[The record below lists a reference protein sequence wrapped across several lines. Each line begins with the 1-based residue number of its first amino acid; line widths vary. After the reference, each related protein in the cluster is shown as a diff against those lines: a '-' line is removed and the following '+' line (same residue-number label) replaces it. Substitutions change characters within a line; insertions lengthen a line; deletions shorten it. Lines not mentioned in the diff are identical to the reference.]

1 MPWLVSKGRVLASAE
16 EADGTVG
23 KLRGLLGRDSF
34 EGAFIIPSC
43 RSVHTIGMR
52 FPIDV
57 AYIDTA
63 GTVIRIRHMRRYR
76 VDLPVRHST
85 MVVEAVA
92 GSFERWD
99 LKVGD
104 VVELRE

>member
-1 MPWLVSKGRVLASAE
+1 MAWLVSKGRVLASAE
-16 EADGTVG
+16 QAVG
-23 KLRGLLGRDSF
+23 RGAKLRGLLGRNSF
-34 EGAFIIPSC
+34 EGAFVIPSC

-57 AYIDTA
+57 AYLDAA
-63 GTVIRIRHMRRYR
+63 GTVIRVRHMHRYR
-76 VDLPVRHST
+76 IDLPVRHAVT
-85 MVVEAVA
+85 VVEAMA

-104 VVELRE
+104 VLEVRE

>member
-16 EADGTVG
+16 EAGGTVG
-23 KLRGLLGRDSF
+23 KLRGLLGRDSI
-34 EGAFIIPSC
+34 EGAFVIPAC

-52 FPIDV
+52 FAIDV
-57 AYIDTA
+57 AYVDAT

-76 VDLPVRHST
+76 MDLPVRRAA
-85 MVVEAVA
+85 MVVEAAA

-104 VVELRE
+104 VVEVRQ